1 MAYGLG
7 VPVSWAGSL
16 ADGRRAVEVMAA
28 LREMSS
34 AAAGVS
40 RRYLLNVSREMLK
53 WRQMSRMVYWSS
65 SIFNIVWL
73 CLTVGHQDFELC
85 AAAFAPAEDYSVG
98 LPHGESLLGPHR
110 NQVPFD
116 FRNQSECEAK
126 YLAVDAVVEGVSFF
140 CGVEP
145 DFFPEA
151 FGHDLHNVGEG
162 AAEPGNL
169 GDDECV
175 SGLETAQQKSQ
186 LPLLFVFFT
195 AYYFCNPAVDG
206 NLSGCRVT
214 EDLLLLVG
222 QMLLASADP
231 EITCYHVSSI
241 I

>member
-7 VPVSWAGSL
+7 VRCAGIGGGEFGGWATGRGGHGSV
-16 ADGRRAVEVMAA
+16 AGNDFCGSGGEPAVLVECFARDVEMAA
-28 LREMSS
+28 DVED
-34 AAAGVS
+34 GVLVLQHFQY
-40 RRYLLNVSREMLK
+40 RLA
-53 WRQMSRMVYWSS
+53 
-65 SIFNIVWL
+65 
-73 CLTVGHQDFELC
+73 VGHQDFELC

-98 LPHGESLLGPHR
+98 LTHGECLLGPHR

-116 FRNQSECEAK
+116 FRNQSEGEAK
-126 YLAVDAVVEGVSFF
+126 YFAVDAVVEGVSFF

-151 FGHDLHNVGEG
+151 FGHDFHNVGEG

-175 SGLETAQQKSQ
+175 TGLETAQQKSK